1 MESPLDE
8 YCERIFSLLMVTNKK
23 YRFNELHRQLGSFG
37 AKMSKPTLID
47 HLQHL
52 QGKGFIQRR
61 EEDKQNVSYKVN
73 WKKFEDMKDDLAFK
87 RRLELNLQN
96 EETFKSLS
104 LDEQITTLTS
114 IFTIGE
120 LRYLKLYVLDIL
132 EPDKKPEHRFSY
144 IFMHKLLDMYRLW
157 LLDICKESKANS
169 QKALEMI
176 QRGII
181 GFEKELFGQTAEQP

>member
-8 YCERIFSLLMVTNKK
+8 YCERIFSLLMVTDKK
-23 YRFNELHRQLGSFG
+23 YRFNELYRGLCSFG
-37 AKMSKPTLID
+37 AKMSKPTLIE

-73 WKKFEDMKDDLAFK
+73 WKKFEDMKEGLAFK
-87 RRLELNLQN
+87 RRLELNLKN
-96 EETFKSLS
+96 EETLKSLS
-104 LDEQITTLTS
+104 LDEQIATLTS

-157 LLDICKESKANS
+157 FLDSCKESKANS